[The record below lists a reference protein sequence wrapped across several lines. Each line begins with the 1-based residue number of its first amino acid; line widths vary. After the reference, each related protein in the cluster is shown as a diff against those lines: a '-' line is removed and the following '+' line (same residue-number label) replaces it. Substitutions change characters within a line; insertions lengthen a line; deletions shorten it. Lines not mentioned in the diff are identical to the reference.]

1 MFQRYKFCNKTA
13 YNFWKCCPK
22 CIILMLFRSLGCA
35 DSNDVSFVIFQ
46 DGVCQPFWS
55 KWKTV
60 FSLLLLQNLSN
71 SYQNWLRW
79 SLDRAAQ
86 KWLNRIFWLLVKKK
100 VMMLWT
106 TKSTQKLVHRLYL
119 GQTLINWNETWYA
132 SSTPWSEDTCQSWE
146 QRHLWVVRYQ
156 NAHFQI

>member
-1 MFQRYKFCNKTA
+1 
-13 YNFWKCCPK
+13 
-22 CIILMLFRSLGCA
+22 MLFRSLGCA

-71 SYQNWLRW
+71 SSQNWLRW

-106 TKSTQKLVHRLYL
+106 TRSTQKLVHRTYL

-132 SSTPWSEDTCQSWE
+132 SSTPWSEDNMPKLGTAPPMGRE
-146 QRHLWVVRYQ
+146 IPKMHIFRY
-156 NAHFQI
+156 NFWKCCPNVLIIMSLHFGSQEPTL

>member
-1 MFQRYKFCNKTA
+1 MFQSYTFFNKNA

-71 SYQNWLRW
+71 SSQNWLRW

-106 TKSTQKLVHRLYL
+106 TRSTQNWFTGCISAKLWSIEMKLGTLHQHHGLRVHAKVGNSATYGSWDTKNSHFRL
-119 GQTLINWNETWYA
+119 
-132 SSTPWSEDTCQSWE
+132 
-146 QRHLWVVRYQ
+146 
-156 NAHFQI
+156 